1 MTTDMNEEAIA
12 ERKLE
17 RQKEQLLAEQAWEN
31 MNNEG
36 TSEQRE
42 YWMHGYTCGMNS
54 NKFLLSKGAKEGLL
68 WSGIFAVSIIFCI
81 ILELKFR

>member
-1 MTTDMNEEAIA
+1 MTADMSEEAIA
-12 ERKLE
+12 QRKLE

-36 TSEQRE
+36 TSDQRE
-42 YWMHGYTCGMNS
+42 YWMHGYKCGMNS
-54 NKFLLSKGAKEGLL
+54 NKFILSKEAKEGLL
-68 WSGIFAVSIIFCI
+68 WSGIFAVGIIFCI